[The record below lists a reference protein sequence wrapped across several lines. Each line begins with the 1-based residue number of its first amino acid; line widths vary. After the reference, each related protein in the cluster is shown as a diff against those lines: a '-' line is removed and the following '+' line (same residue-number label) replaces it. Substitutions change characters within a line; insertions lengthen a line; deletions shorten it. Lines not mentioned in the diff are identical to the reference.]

1 LRSRFLVPLAAFAVF
16 ALLRPAHSRDL
27 PEVRKAGRLQV
38 AVVGMAAFETEV
50 LRGFARTIGAELATS
65 GADSPAAVLRE
76 LREGRADVACG
87 SLMASLAGQGDVIAS
102 IELFPSRVVIVNRA
116 STGPIAFIEQLRSEK
131 VAADAVATE
140 ILRGAKVPSSRVIEV
155 ASSAA
160 ALEALATG
168 STSAA
173 AVPLLAALQ
182 ARAADPALQLGVST
196 GARDSVVFVLRGAD
210 TGLRDA
216 LNSHIQAL
224 RGSQA
229 WSMLLSRYLGGGVI
243 DALAK
248 ARLADAR

>member
-1 LRSRFLVPLAAFAVF
+1 
-16 ALLRPAHSRDL
+16 
-27 PEVRKAGRLQV
+27 
-38 AVVGMAAFETEV
+38 
-50 LRGFARTIGAELATS
+50 
-65 GADSPAAVLRE
+65 
-76 LREGRADVACG
+76 
-87 SLMASLAGQGDVIAS
+87 
-102 IELFPSRVVIVNRA
+102 VNRA

-140 ILRGAKVPSSRVIEV
+140 ILGGAKVPSSRVVEV

-160 ALEALATG
+160 ALEALTTG

-196 GARDSVVFVLRGAD
+196 GARDSVVFVLRSSD

-224 RGSQA
+224 RGSPA
-229 WSMLLSRYLGGGVI
+229 WAMLMSRHLGGGVI